1 MSCLK
6 GRRAMN
12 KLLGLSVV
20 LMIAPFAHAAD
31 IEAGKAKVATVC
43 AACHGASGVSVSDT
57 IPNLA
62 AQRAGY
68 VDAQLKAL
76 KDGTRKNPIMNAIAA
91 QLSPE
96 DMANVAAYFAAQPGA
111 EKGAKSGFLP
121 GRSEE
126 HTSELQSLR
135 HLV

>member
-1 MSCLK
+1 MK
-6 GRRAMN
+6 

-20 LMIAPFAHAAD
+20 LMIAPLAHAAD

-43 AACHGASGVSVSDT
+43 AACHGAGGVSVSDT

-68 VDAQLKAL
+68 LEAQLKAL
-76 KDGTRKNPIMNAIAA
+76 KDGPPKNPIMNPFAA

-96 DMANVAAYFAAQPGA
+96 AMANFAPNFAARPAPGNA
-111 EKGAKSGFLP
+111 PRPAFLP
-121 GRSEE
+121 
-126 HTSELQSLR
+126 
-135 HLV
+135 

>member
-1 MSCLK
+1 MK
-6 GRRAMN
+6 

-20 LMIAPFAHAAD
+20 LMVAPLAHAAD

-43 AACHGASGVSVSDT
+43 AACHGAGGVSVSDT

-62 AQRAGY
+62 AQRASY
-68 VDAQLKAL
+68 LEAQLKAL

-96 DMANVAAYFAAQPGA
+96 EDR
-111 EKGAKSGFLP
+111 KSTRLN
-121 GRSEE
+121 S
-126 HTSELQSLR
+126 S
-135 HLV
+135 HLVISYAVFC